1 MSVTK
6 TRSEEYYR
14 SEISRKNLA
23 VIRQSHSKLG
33 GRAVRDVSKL
43 VQGAAD
49 LSSEVPSLRYL
60 LPIKERTRKDFNDC
74 CYCGIIKYLF

>member
-49 LSSEVPSLRYL
+49 LSSEVPS
-60 LPIKERTRKDFNDC
+60 
-74 CYCGIIKYLF
+74 